1 MAALAG
7 VGGFAA
13 SSGGRVAPPAG
24 GVEVLGLVLLAVAL
38 VFRFAPLVS
47 WAVIAAAAGYLA
59 GREGHASVD
68 GWAALVGALLL
79 LAAEL
84 ATWSIDVDARI
95 HTERALMIRRTL
107 TLAGLF
113 TCVLLVNFLL
123 LAASALTASA
133 GVLLA
138 VLGTGAA
145 VAAVA
150 VVLRLAR
157 GTTA

>member
-1 MAALAG
+1 LAALAG

-13 SSGGRVAPPAG
+13 SSGGRVAPPAD
-24 GVEVLGLVLLAVAL
+24 GVEVLGLILLAVAL

-113 TCVLLVNFLL
+113 TSVLLVNFLL